1 MNDKKFCF
9 IMCSNNKQYEYESML
24 YINDLKHLMVT
35 LLTI

>member
-24 YINDLKHLMVT
+24 YINDLKTPDGYM
-35 LLTI
+35 LTI